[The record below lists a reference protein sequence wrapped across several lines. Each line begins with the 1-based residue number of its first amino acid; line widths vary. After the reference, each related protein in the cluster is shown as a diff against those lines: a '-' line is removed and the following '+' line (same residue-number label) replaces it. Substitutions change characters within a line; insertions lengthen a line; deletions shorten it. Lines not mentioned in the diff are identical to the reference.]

1 MTEIRKERIL
11 KIRCE
16 MTPSHQSDLLDTLMC
31 KFEPLAGKEVIIH
44 GDYHHA
50 RYRYN
55 YKKDEPL
62 TLINSFKIDIRDF
75 LEKGGRIESMENR
88 IIFDFPMTVLNK
100 GDKGESEPCLFPLFV
115 CSFEQDDKDVD
126 VKCYIDYKNEYKDLE
141 AYKKEFPNLIEY
153 L

>member
-1 MTEIRKERIL
+1 MVNKRERIQ

-31 KFEPLAGKEVIIH
+31 EFEFLPGKKNIVH

-50 RYRYN
+50 SYQYD

-62 TLINSFKIDIRDF
+62 TFINSFKLDIKEF
-75 LEKGGRIESMENR
+75 LEEGGRIESMENK
-88 IIFDFPMTVLNK
+88 ILFDFPMTVCNK
-100 GDKGESEPCLFPLFV
+100 GDKNKSEPCLFPSFV
-115 CSFEQDDKDVD
+115 CEFEQDDKDVD
-126 VKCYIDYKNEYKDLE
+126 VKCYIDYKNEYKDLK
-141 AYKKEFPNLIEY
+141 AYKKEFPDLVKY